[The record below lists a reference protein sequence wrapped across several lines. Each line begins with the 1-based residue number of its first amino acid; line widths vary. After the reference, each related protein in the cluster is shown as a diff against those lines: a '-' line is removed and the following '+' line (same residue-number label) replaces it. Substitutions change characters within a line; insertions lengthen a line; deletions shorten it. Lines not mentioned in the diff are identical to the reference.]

1 MAAVW
6 VPRRRA
12 APAGRQA
19 CRRGRQTGRRGRHA
33 GRHDRHT
40 YRQAHIQIRGAE
52 RQAHIQAGR
61 LSGRRSA
68 CPAALPAAVEAAG
81 RGANLRGCSAPEATP
96 ALSAPPGAA
105 AGSADWERGTG
116 RDSGVWGIGVG
127 VTVRC
132 RVVEDAR
139 GRGSSRS

>member
-1 MAAVW
+1 M
-6 VPRRRA
+6 
-12 APAGRQA
+12 
-19 CRRGRQTGRRGRHA
+19 RGRQ
-33 GRHDRHT
+33 
-40 YRQAHIQIRGAE
+40 
-52 RQAHIQAGR
+52 
-61 LSGRRSA
+61 SA

-96 ALSAPPGAA
+96 ALRAPPGAA

-132 RVVEDAR
+132 RVVEYAR